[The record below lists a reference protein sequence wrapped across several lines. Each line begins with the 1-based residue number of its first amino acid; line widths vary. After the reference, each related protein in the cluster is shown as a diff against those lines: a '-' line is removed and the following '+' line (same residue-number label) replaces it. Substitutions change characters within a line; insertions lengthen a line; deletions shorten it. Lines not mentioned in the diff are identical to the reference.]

1 MITTWELVVFCLV
14 GVMGSALFSGVETG
28 AYRFNRTRHRIR
40 VAEERRAARLVSA
53 LTGDMTSF
61 VIVCLIGTNL
71 FNVLVSFATTS
82 FLEAHALSNPELVAT
97 LTVAPL
103 LFLLGE
109 VAPKELFRRHPNR
122 LLYAFAPPVAV
133 FAFLVR
139 PVTWLLRQ
147 VTRVLQLF
155 GLESDDDGRALLARQ
170 RLRQAI
176 AAGAAGG
183 TLTEYQERLAGNI
196 FSLHSRTIAH
206 AMVPLAELDALE
218 VSTEIEEAR
227 AQVRA
232 GGRTR
237 YPVYRNTPETMIG
250 VVSLFDLLFE
260 ERPGLT
266 VRNYVEE
273 VLRVGPD
280 AGVAQVMLR
289 MRQGRSKL
297 AIVERDGKAL
307 GIVTLKDLVEEITG
321 ELADF

>member
-1 MITTWELVVFCLV
+1 MIGTWEIVALCGV

-40 VAEERRAARLVSA
+40 VAEESRAAKLVSA

-71 FNVLVSFATTS
+71 FNVLVSFSTTA
-82 FLEAHALSNPELVAT
+82 FLESLQLGNPELVAT

-133 FAFLVR
+133 FAFLCR
-139 PVTWLLRQ
+139 PATWLLRQ
-147 VTRVLQLF
+147 VTRLLRLF
-155 GLESDDDGRALLARQ
+155 GLNPDDDERGLLAQQ

-176 AAGAAGG
+176 SAGAAGG
-183 TLTEYQERLAGNI
+183 TLTDYQERLAGNI
-196 FSLHSRTIAH
+196 FSLHGRTAEH
-206 AMVPLAELDALE
+206 VMVPLRDLDTIE
-218 VSTEIEEAR
+218 VSTELEA
-227 AQVRA
+227 AQGYVRQR
-232 GGRTR
+232 GRTR
-237 YPVYRNTPETMIG
+237 YPVYKNRVDAVVG
-250 VVSLFDLLFE
+250 VITLYDLLFE

-266 VRNYVEE
+266 VRNYVED
-273 VLRVGPD
+273 VLRVPPD
-280 AGVAQVMLR
+280 EGVAQVLLR
-289 MRQGRSKL
+289 MRQARSKL
-297 AIVERDGKAL
+297 AVVERGGQAL

>member
-1 MITTWELVVFCLV
+1 MTGTWEILALCAV
-14 GVMGSALFSGVETG
+14 GVFGSALFSGVETG

-40 VAEERRAARLVSA
+40 VAEESRAARLVSG
-53 LTGDMTSF
+53 LTRDMTSF

-71 FNVLVSFATTS
+71 FNVLVSFSTTA
-82 FLEAHALSNPELVAT
+82 FLEAQQLQNPELVAT

-122 LLYAFAPPVAV
+122 LLYACAPPVAV
-133 FAFLVR
+133 FAFCCR
-139 PVTWLLRQ
+139 PVTWLLRSL
-147 VTRVLQLF
+147 TRLLQLF
-155 GLESDDDGRALLARQ
+155 GLRSDNDQQAMLAQQ

-196 FSLHSRTIAH
+196 FSLDARTVGH
-206 AMVPLAELDALE
+206 AMVPLVNVDALE
-218 VSTEIEEAR
+218 ASTEIEAARAFAR
-227 AQVRA
+227 AQ
-232 GGRTR
+232 GRTR
-237 YPVYRNTPETMIG
+237 YPVYRNQPTAILG
-250 VVSLFDLLFE
+250 VVSLFDLEFE

-266 VRNYVEE
+266 LRNYVED
-273 VLRVGPD
+273 VIRVRHD
-280 AGVAQVMLR
+280 EGVAQVMLR

-297 AIVERDGKAL
+297 AVVEREGVAL